1 MFRILERMFR
11 ICFYVT
17 IEYNNPRIMPETLK
31 QTPCTKKILT
41 LLMYDLIIKILLF
54 FYDKKAKT

>member
-17 IEYNNPRIMPETLK
+17 TEYNNPRIMPETLK
-31 QTPCTKKILT
+31 QTPCTKKICNT
-41 LLMYDLIIKILLF
+41 SNV
-54 FYDKKAKT
+54 